1 MATKLHIVKHFSRE
15 KRQVFC
21 SVINLNKSN
30 HLPRQNILRSFATE
44 TGGGD
49 DDLGGLAPA
58 K

>member
-1 MATKLHIVKHFSRE
+1 MATKLRIAKLFSRE
-15 KRQVFC
+15 KRQIFC

-30 HLPRQNILRSFATE
+30 HLPRQNTIRSFATE

-49 DDLGGLAPA
+49 DDLGGLEPA